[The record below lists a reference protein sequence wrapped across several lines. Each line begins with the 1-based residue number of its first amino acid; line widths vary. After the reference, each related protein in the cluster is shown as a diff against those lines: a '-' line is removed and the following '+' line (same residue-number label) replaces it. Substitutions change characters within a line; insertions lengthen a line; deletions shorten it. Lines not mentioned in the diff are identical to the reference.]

1 MLLSSDIDVV
11 GSARRRRERLLR
23 CFLRHEEMAVR
34 MALTR
39 ATHRVVQRHQCTQTV
54 TLAATDA
61 ATLAPS
67 PVIEYMVSAFDVH
80 CVALALVIEYVSSEL
95 GIEYIA
101 PAPAVTLSFPV
112 NSYFL
117 LTPRQPSLLTR
128 TSTPPI
134 WCTRNFLFLLLWL
147 LNYRLLAQFL
157 PSDEF
162 DALVYKRIHLE
173 RIVTGMTIQNKWTSG
188 GARTCGYFS
197 SSCCGA
203 DSRNW

>member
-1 MLLSSDIDVV
+1 MLLAPRDAEMRGFFVF
-11 GSARRRRERLLR
+11 
-23 CFLRHEEMAVR
+23 FLRHEEMAVR

-80 CVALALVIEYVSSEL
+80 CVAPALLIEYVSFEV

-112 NSYFL
+112 NSYFV
-117 LTPRQPSLLTR
+117 LTPRQPSLLTT
-128 TSTPPI
+128 TSTAPI
-134 WCTRNFLFLLLWL
+134 WCTRNFLFLLLRL
-147 LNYRLLAQFL
+147 LKHRLLAQPFC
-157 PSDEF
+157 DEF
-162 DALVYKRIHLE
+162 DALVYNRIHLE
-173 RIVTGMTIQNKWTSG
+173 RIVAGMTIQH
-188 GARTCGYFS
+188 
-197 SSCCGA
+197 
-203 DSRNW
+203 